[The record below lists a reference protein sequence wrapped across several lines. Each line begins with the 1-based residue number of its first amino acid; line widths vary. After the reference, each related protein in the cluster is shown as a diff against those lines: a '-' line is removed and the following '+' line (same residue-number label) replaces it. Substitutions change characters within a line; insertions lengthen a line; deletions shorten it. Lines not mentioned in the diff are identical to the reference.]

1 MTKIVGRVIDGVATA
16 EVELIEW
23 KECPVCA
30 KPIRRRAHFCEF
42 CEFCYSDDKFAA
54 EQEAFAKR
62 EAEMK
67 RQKSKAD
74 RD

>member
-1 MTKIVGRVIDGVATA
+1 MTKIVGRIVDGVAESEPDLIA
-16 EVELIEW
+16 E
-23 KECPVCA
+23 KECPLCA
-30 KPIRRRAHFCEF
+30 RPIRRRAHFCEF
-42 CEFCYSDDKFAA
+42 CEFCYTKDQYAA

-67 RQKSKAD
+67 RQESEAN

>member
-1 MTKIVGRVIDGVATA
+1 MTKIVGRVVDGVATA

-23 KECPVCA
+23 KECPTCA

-42 CEFCYSDDKFAA
+42 CTYCYSADEFAA
-54 EQEAFAKR
+54 EQKAFAKH
-62 EAEMK
+62 EAQMK
-67 RQKSKAD
+67 RQKSEAN